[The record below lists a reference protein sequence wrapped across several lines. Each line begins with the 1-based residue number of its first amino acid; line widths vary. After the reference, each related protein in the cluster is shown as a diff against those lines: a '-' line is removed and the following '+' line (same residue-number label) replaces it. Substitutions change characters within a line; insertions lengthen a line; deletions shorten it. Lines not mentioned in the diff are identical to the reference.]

1 MSPSKVAP
9 PLHHERVTAPGAD
22 PGSHLVFLHGI
33 FGAGRNWTTVARR
46 LVRERPEWGALLVD
60 VRQHGSSQGFPP
72 PHTLA
77 AAAADVGRLIVASEH
92 AVRGVLGH
100 SFGGK
105 VALEL
110 VRGVGA
116 AAVLET
122 LWVVDSTPEAR
133 APGGSAWAVLAA
145 LRKAPGP
152 FRDRAAGGVALLAQ
166 SVPESVARWMA
177 TNLEERMGGWRWRID
192 ATDMEAML
200 LDFFQVDLWSVVE
213 GPPEELEVHM
223 VKTEE
228 SSVLGPAAC
237 RRVEEAERR
246 TGRVYLHRIA
256 GGHWVNADN
265 PDALLSLLREKLP

>member
-1 MSPSKVAP
+1 M
-9 PLHHERVTAPGAD
+9 
-22 PGSHLVFLHGI
+22 
-33 FGAGRNWTTVARR
+33 
-46 LVRERPEWGALLVD
+46 
-60 VRQHGSSQGFPP
+60 
-72 PHTLA
+72 
-77 AAAADVGRLIVASEH
+77 
-92 AVRGVLGH
+92 
-100 SFGGK
+100 
-105 VALEL
+105 
-110 VRGVGA
+110 
-116 AAVLET
+116 
-122 LWVVDSTPEAR
+122 
-133 APGGSAWAVLAA
+133 AA

-200 LDFFQVDLWSVVE
+200 LDFFQVYLWSVVE

-223 VKTEE
+223 VKAEE